1 MLSNEN
7 RHALLSLSLLACAQI
22 GAGVASAQNGAA
34 AEPEKLQALIVTG
47 QASASH
53 VWRET
58 TPELRKAL
66 EETGRF
72 DVRVTEEFRGI
83 GPSTL
88 AAYDVLI
95 LSYSN
100 GSDEQ
105 LAWGAESQDS
115 VQAFVSAGKG
125 LVLYHS
131 ALSAFRE
138 WPAYEEMSGGSYR
151 PDNGHHSPAHDFAI
165 EIVDTGHPITRGLGP
180 LVEQHDELYAN
191 LRWQPAGSFH
201 VLATA
206 YDDHSLYGDSPR
218 QPIPG
223 AGRDQPMLWTTGYG
237 DGRVFVTAFGHGVEN
252 VRGQTFRVTF
262 ARGAEWAASGKV
274 TQSIPPKLAGPR

>member
-1 MLSNEN
+1 MLSNQN
-7 RHALLSLSLLACAQI
+7 RSALLSFFLLVCAQT
-22 GAGVASAQNGAA
+22 ATGVASAQNGAST
-34 AEPEKLQALIVTG
+34 EPEKLQALIVTG
-47 QASASH
+47 QHSASH
-53 VWRET
+53 MWRET

-83 GPSTL
+83 RPSTL
-88 AAYDVLI
+88 ASYDVLI
-95 LSYSN
+95 LNYSN
-100 GSDEQ
+100 GRDEQ
-105 LAWGAESQDS
+105 LAWGAKSQDA
-115 VQAFVSAGKG
+115 VQDFVRVGKG

-151 PDNGHHSPAHDFAI
+151 PGNGHHSPAHDFVI
-165 EIVDTGHPITRGLGP
+165 EMIDNDHPITRGLGP
-180 LVEQHDELYAN
+180 LVEQNDELYAN
-191 LRWQPAGSFH
+191 LKWQPAGSFH

-206 YDDHSLYGDSPR
+206 YDDHSLYGDNPR

-262 ARGAEWAASGKV
+262 TRGVEWAASGKV
-274 TQSIPPKLAGPR
+274 TQSIPQKLAGPR